1 MVIRLQSIYCIDK
14 IRSWSLLLKEVTQI
28 RFINCIQRWA
38 WYIYLVYSVRLII
51 SLWQIWIIVLN
62 NIQLFSQSSLHLS
75 LKVLVPYQIR
85 GFIVYQ
91 MTYTTYFTMFSQTT
105 WLTEFHVH
113 TVKNAFGD
121 GVSPFSRC
129 AFQYSFTHFEAPCSQ
144 NVTIQI
150 EIQVLTWTNSNSFTI
165 TIDILC
171 GVYLPSL
178 TYMLKVSEY
187 ILLQLK

>member
-1 MVIRLQSIYCIDK
+1 M
-14 IRSWSLLLKEVTQI
+14 
-28 RFINCIQRWA
+28 FF
-38 WYIYLVYSVRLII
+38 
-51 SLWQIWIIVLN
+51 LWQIWMVVLK

-75 LKVLVPYQIR
+75 LKVLVLYRIR
-85 GFIVYQ
+85 GFIGYQ

-105 WLTEFHVH
+105 WLTEFQVH
-113 TVKNAFGD
+113 TVRNAFGD
-121 GVSPFSRC
+121 GVSPFSQC
-129 AFQYSFTHFEAPCSQ
+129 TFQYNFTHFEVPCSQ
-144 NVTIQI
+144 NVTIQNDI
-150 EIQVLTWTNSNSFTI
+150 RVWTWTISNSITI